1 MNVNKD
7 FLPRI
12 NHPLYF
18 IRIALYRGIKE
29 QANQLKGI
37 LLDFG
42 CGQKPYKSL
51 FNVDKYIGIDYD
63 NPGHDHKNEEIDV
76 IYDGKNIPFDNEY
89 FDSVLCSEV
98 FEHLFDIEHTL
109 QEIHRVLKKGGK
121 LLITCPF
128 VWNEHEIPHDYARY
142 TVFALEHLFAKYKFN
157 VISIKKGG
165 NFIKTITQLRV
176 LYFLCHIS
184 PYFSKIPGGKY
195 LNRLIISLLNT
206 WGIFKSFLLPRRYDI
221 YLSNIFLVERI

>member
-1 MNVNKD
+1 MSVNRD
-7 FLPRI
+7 FLPKI

-18 IRIALYRGIKE
+18 IRIGLYRGIKE
-29 QANQLKGI
+29 NADQLTGI

-63 NPGHDHKNEEIDV
+63 NPGHDHKNENIDV
-76 IYDGKNIPFDNEY
+76 LYDGKNIPFDNEY

-98 FEHLFDIEHTL
+98 FEHLFDIEHAL

-121 LLITCPF
+121 LLVTCPF

-142 TVFALEHLFAKYKFN
+142 TVFALNHLFAKYGFN
-157 VISIKKGG
+157 VISVKKGG
-165 NFIKTITQLRV
+165 NFIKTITQMRV
-176 LYFLCHIS
+176 LYFLCYIG

-195 LNRLIISLLNT
+195 LNILIISLLNI
-206 WGIFKSFLLPRRYDI
+206 WGIFKSFLFPRGYDI
-221 YLSNIFLVERI
+221 YLSNIFLVERL